1 MQLLLSHGV
10 SVNYCDSTGKSPIM
24 LAAANG
30 HATAVELLLENGA
43 DLSFV
48 DCDKNSAL
56 HFACAHVS
64 LFFAVCINYRAMN
77 LEMQTGS
84 PDHNLLNIYYM
95 FN

>member
-1 MQLLLSHGV
+1 MQLLLSHGA
-10 SVNYCDSTGKSPIM
+10 SVNYCDKTGKSPVM

-30 HATAVELLLENGA
+30 HAAAVELLLENGA

-64 LFFAVCINYRAMN
+64 FYQCVKSLKSN
-77 LEMQTGS
+77 
-84 PDHNLLNIYYM
+84 
-95 FN
+95 